1 QPAPAPAPAPPPPP
15 PPAPAPQA
23 PSPQPQAA
31 SPAPA
36 GTLHR
41 SANVFA
47 PACRN
52 GIDDDG
58 DGFTD
63 FRSLDGTRQDD
74 GCNGESD
81 NDE

>member
-1 QPAPAPAPAPPPPP
+1 
-15 PPAPAPQA
+15 
-23 PSPQPQAA
+23 
-31 SPAPA
+31 
-36 GTLHR
+36 
-41 SANVFA
+41 VFA

-58 DGFTD
+58 DGLTD